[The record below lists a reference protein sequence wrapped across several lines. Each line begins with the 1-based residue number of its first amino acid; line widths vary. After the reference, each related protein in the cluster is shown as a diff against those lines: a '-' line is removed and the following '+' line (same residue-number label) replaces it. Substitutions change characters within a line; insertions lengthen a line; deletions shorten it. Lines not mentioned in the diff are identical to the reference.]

1 MRYKAPLE
9 EHKFIKLVKSFDY
22 NVVST
27 SKHCKI
33 VDKNDELV
41 MVFAISH
48 SKRGKREVK
57 PVYINLFLNK
67 IE

>member
-9 EHKFIKLVKSFDY
+9 EYKFIKLVKSFNYD
-22 NVVST
+22 VISS
-27 SKHCKI
+27 SKHNKI
-33 VDKNDELV
+33 IDENGNCL

-67 IE
+67 IQ